1 MKIFLE
7 KLLHFRFG
15 YAIINKLF
23 GAKQYAPLAQL
34 DRASGYGPEGR
45 GFESLQTVGDT
56 ENIYWKNRE
65 ILEKQKATPIGT
77 LSVQLKISRL
87 VWLDGTP

>member
-1 MKIFLE
+1 LNGEIGE
-7 KLLHFRFG
+7 K
-15 YAIINKLF
+15 
-23 GAKQYAPLAQL
+23 
-34 DRASGYGPEGR
+34 R
-45 GFESLQTVGDT
+45 GFESLQTVRNT
-56 ENIYWKNRE
+56 ENIYWKNSE